1 MKRSEYHGC
10 IFGGFFFG
18 GGKIQVKT
26 AEIPLVNAKLGAVD
40 DEMRDEQNKT
50 STLQE
55 AIKVWTYVFS
65 WNTYDIRKPF
75 ADGHP
80 DILGRF
86 RYLSIYVFIYLKKME
101 KYIYTT

>member
-1 MKRSEYHGC
+1 MAVGWLRPKSCRKNFALVRSSPPPPKKKMKRSEYHGC

-55 AIKVWTYVFS
+55 AIKV
-65 WNTYDIRKPF
+65 
-75 ADGHP
+75 
-80 DILGRF
+80 
-86 RYLSIYVFIYLKKME
+86 
-101 KYIYTT
+101 